1 MAVLS
6 LYTYRRFIWQ
16 RSLLD
21 LRVRYASTGLG
32 IVWNLL
38 NPLLMIG
45 TYTFV
50 FSVILRQT
58 YARNPEVPYAI
69 FLCCGLIPWTTF
81 SDCVTR
87 GAACFRAN
95 APYLSKLPIPEQVF
109 VAETALTATLNLAIA
124 FGLLVIVSMLF
135 GHKPQMSWLLLPIPL
150 ILLQAMGFGIGLAVG
165 TINVFFRDVEQLIPL
180 ALRLGMWL
188 APVIYPLSNV
198 PHKGLTTLMKLHPA
212 TPAME
217 AVHLIFLDGEIPS
230 WGWWA
235 AMVGWVIAALT
246 AGFVV
251 LHLLRREI
259 RDVL

>member
-21 LRVRYASTGLG
+21 MRVRYASTGLG

-38 NPLLMIG
+38 NPLLMIA
-45 TYTFV
+45 TYAFV
-50 FSVILRQT
+50 FTVIMPQRYPT
-58 YARNPEVPYAI
+58 GDVPYAI

-87 GAACFRAN
+87 GAACFRVN

-109 VAETALTATLNLAIA
+109 VAETALTATLNLAVA
-124 FGLLVIVSMLF
+124 FGLLMVVSLAF
-135 GHKPQMSWLLLPIPL
+135 GHGPMLSWLLLPIPL
-150 ILLQAMGFGIGLAVG
+150 IALQAMGFGIGLVVG
-165 TINVFFRDVEQLIPL
+165 TLNVFFRDLEQVIPL
-180 ALRLGMWL
+180 ALRLAMWM
-188 APVIYPLSNV
+188 APVIFPLANV
-198 PHKGLTTLMKLHPA
+198 RFEAIRTVMYFHPA
-212 TPAME
+212 TPSLDAI
-217 AVHLIFLDGEIPS
+217 HRLFLDGVVP
-230 WGWWA
+230 GLWWWVGMA
-235 AMVGWVIAALT
+235 AWVVVSLA

-251 LHLLRREI
+251 LGLLRREI